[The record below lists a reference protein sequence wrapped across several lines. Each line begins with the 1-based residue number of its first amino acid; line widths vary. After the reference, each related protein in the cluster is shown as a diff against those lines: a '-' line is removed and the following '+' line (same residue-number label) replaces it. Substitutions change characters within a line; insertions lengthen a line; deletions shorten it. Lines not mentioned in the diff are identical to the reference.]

1 MTKNDE
7 QKNNLAFVDGQNVY
21 MSTTTADKPWR
32 IDLARFRVYLRRKYG
47 VEKVYYFLGFVQEK
61 YQDLYDEIQSSGF
74 ILKFKEHNPAM
85 LGVKKGNVD
94 TDIVFYIM
102 KMLYRKESFD
112 NVVLVSGDGD
122 YKLLVEFLIEERRFE
137 KILFPNQMKAS
148 SLYKSIELKYRADLG
163 AEQVRRKIKKE
174 KGSLGS

>member
-1 MTKNDE
+1 M
-7 QKNNLAFVDGQNVY
+7 
-21 MSTTTADKPWR
+21 
-32 IDLARFRVYLRRKYG
+32 
-47 VEKVYYFLGFVQEK
+47 QEK